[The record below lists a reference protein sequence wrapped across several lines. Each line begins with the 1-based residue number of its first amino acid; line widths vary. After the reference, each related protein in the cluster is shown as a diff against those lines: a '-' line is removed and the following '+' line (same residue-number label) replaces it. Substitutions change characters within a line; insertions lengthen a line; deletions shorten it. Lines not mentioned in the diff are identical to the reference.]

1 MENNKEVN
9 ITYETLFEI
18 LRREK
23 DKEELQKLSDS
34 FFNDVII
41 YLEDKKK
48 ALSDVTLQSFGD
60 KKKLEEEFGNIKKIL
75 KDLYERREKKIV
87 NLALNISR
95 TKSNLI
101 DTSGLLKEEK
111 ELFDSLMKAL
121 DNGRECIVNK
131 LLESKKNLLAAMVEE
146 KTMKIEDQLY
156 LLE

>member
-34 FFNDVII
+34 FFSDVIA
-41 YLEDKKK
+41 YLEDKNK
-48 ALSDVTLQSFGD
+48 ALKDVTLQSFAD
-60 KKKLEEEFGNIKKIL
+60 KKKFDEELENIKKIL

-101 DTSGLLKEEK
+101 SVRHPG
-111 ELFDSLMKAL
+111 
-121 DNGRECIVNK
+121 G
-131 LLESKKNLLAAMVEE
+131 VE
-146 KTMKIEDQLY
+146 
-156 LLE
+156 